1 MGRNERWS
9 MWTVRGL
16 AVAGL
21 ALLAFPLVSAGA
33 VDALGTIDVE
43 QSAQPYE
50 GDCVPTLVGRASWSY
65 EVASTPEHF
74 QLTIHNPSTLC
85 DEVVATAVMYA
96 MPDDGNWPQRLA
108 GAEDFTIREASTTVV
123 TFTKDCQPVQFDVLT
138 GETPDVIDVLGP
150 HHGPLL
156 FPGALE
162 TSEQHRAPGCAPTTT
177 TTAVTTSTV
186 APESTTS
193 TPTTSTSSSTSTTTS
208 IASVAGASVD
218 STPPSEAG
226 GSVGQQGLGGSQP
239 QVLGAT
245 ATRSGA
251 STLALTGGDLAALA
265 GVACLVLAA
274 GTGAVLAA
282 RRRQADAARADGA

>member
-1 MGRNERWS
+1 ME
-9 MWTVRGL
+9 L
-16 AVAGL
+16 AEAPRARPLRAIIVAGL
-21 ALLAFPLVSAGA
+21 ALVALGMATGPSAGA
-33 VDALGTIDVE
+33 TGSISIE
-43 QSAQPYE
+43 QTAEPFE
-50 GDCVPTLVGRASWSY
+50 GECVPVLVGRAAWTY
-65 EVASTPEHF
+65 AVDSTADHF
-74 QLTIHNPSTLC
+74 RLTIHNPSTLC
-85 DEVVATAVMYA
+85 EAVDATAAIYVM
-96 MPDDGNWPQRLA
+96 PENGSWPQRLA
-108 GAEDFTIREASTTVV
+108 ATEDVTIREASTTVV

-156 FPGALE
+156 FPGALD
-162 TSEQHRAPGCAPTTT
+162 TSEQHRAPGCATTTT

-193 TPTTSTSSSTSTTTS
+193 TPTTSTPSTSTTTS

-218 STPPSEAG
+218 STPPPAAG
-226 GSVGQQGLGGSQP
+226 ASVDQERAGGSQP